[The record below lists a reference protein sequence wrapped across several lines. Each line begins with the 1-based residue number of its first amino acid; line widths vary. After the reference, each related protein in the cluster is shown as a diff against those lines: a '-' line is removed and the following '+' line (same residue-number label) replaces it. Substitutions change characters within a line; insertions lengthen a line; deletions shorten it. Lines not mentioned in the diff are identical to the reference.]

1 MLSLVKVNFKGVE
14 KEKYLS
20 LLTFSSNSRDY
31 SVALSHDKLKS
42 LDSIIN
48 KLQHT
53 SEDFYIAF
61 HQDMNNV
68 PFVIIDQTIYNFS
81 EDSIYNFNDIERS
94 PAFKTTLYTLLF
106 MIIVSVFTIPLTLL
120 LTQIPG
126 LQNLFWPIFA
136 GWDIALGGYGYY
148 CIKRYL
154 GHYSFVKNK
163 LVSRINFARKYSL
176 AYLECDF

>member
-1 MLSLVKVNFKGVE
+1 MLSLVKVNFKGVK
-14 KEKYLS
+14 KEEHLS
-20 LLTFSSNSRDY
+20 LLTFSSNDRDY
-31 SVALSHDKLKS
+31 SIALSHNKLKS

-53 SEDFYIAF
+53 SEAFYIAL

-68 PFVIIDQTIYNFS
+68 PFVIINQTIYNFS

-94 PAFKTTLYTLLF
+94 PAFKTTLYTFIF
-106 MIIVSVFTIPLTLL
+106 MIIVSVFTVPLTLL

-126 LQNLFWPIFA
+126 LQDSFWSIVI
-136 GWDIALGGYGYY
+136 GWDIALGGFAYY

-154 GHYSFVKNK
+154 GHYSFVKKK
-163 LVSRINFARKYSL
+163 LVSRVNFAKKYNL